1 MHNCY
6 LNARAPRLSYF
17 LVPSLGWC
25 RFYEILTTNH
35 TSVHLCQSTSHL
47 QTTLQDLNSI
57 GTCGQMS
64 FPRAHVPLA
73 PALLCL
79 PLLDS
84 LLSLFKFISY
94 LSFLNCASCQPC
106 LLVFLSCISYS
117 SLQPT
122 PGFQYLV
129 SPISLASNISMIQLF
144 FFEPISL
151 QTTSHA
157 TVLIAPTAIF
167 SHPILQPVTP
177 LLRSII
183 MAQLT

>member
-17 LVPSLGWC
+17 LVPGLGWC
-25 RFYEILTTNH
+25 RFCEILTTNH

-47 QTTLQDLNSI
+47 QTTLQDLTSI

-79 PLLDS
+79 LLLDS
-84 LLSLFKFISY
+84 LLSFVQVYF
-94 LSFLNCASCQPC
+94 LSSFSELCCQPS

-117 SLQPT
+117 SLH
-122 PGFQYLV
+122 LV
-129 SPISLASNISMIQLF
+129 FNMWFHQSLWLPKSP
-144 FFEPISL
+144 
-151 QTTSHA
+151 
-157 TVLIAPTAIF
+157 
-167 SHPILQPVTP
+167 
-177 LLRSII
+177 
-183 MAQLT
+183 